1 MALIDD
7 GIKIESFHE
16 CFYSTVPVKW
26 RLATKLEATFPK
38 CTHCAAWIKE
48 GPQPAPNSAMDA
60 IALIKNIESYVNLC
74 FSVVD
79 SCKVRINMTK
89 KSWSKLLKIA
99 RQHQ

>member
-1 MALIDD
+1 MENKKAIEAIRSHWPDERYLILREALGKAIAAL
-7 GIKIESFHE
+7 E
-16 CFYSTVPVKW
+16 CGT
-26 RLATKLEATFPK
+26 
-38 CTHCAAWIKE
+38 
-48 GPQPAPNSAMDA
+48 QPASTNSAMDA